1 MGELSDLCTK
11 ASNVLAFAG
20 WILTFFKIAIP
31 LLIIGLGMFDFGKAV
46 VSSKD
51 DEIKKSAKTLM
62 YRAIAGVV
70 IFFVPTIVLWL
81 FSTVQGFGKAKDNTD
96 FKTCE
101 TCILAPWDC
110 PKNTSEY

>member
-1 MGELSDLCTK
+1 MSSLCTEAK
-11 ASNVLAFAG
+11 DVLAFAG

-62 YRAIAGVV
+62 YRAIAGVI
-70 IFFVPTIVLWL
+70 IFFVPTLVLWL
-81 FSTVQGFGKAKDNTD
+81 FSTVRGFNSAENNVED
-96 FKTCE
+96 FNICRD
-101 TCILAPWDC
+101 CILTPWDC
-110 PKNTSEY
+110 PKNTSQY

>member
-1 MGELSDLCTK
+1 MSSICKE
-11 ASNVLAFAG
+11 ASEVLQFAG

-46 VSSKD
+46 VASKD

-70 IFFVPTIVLWL
+70 IFFVPTLVLWL
-81 FSTVQGFGKAKDNTD
+81 FRTVGGFNDAEAQTD
-96 FKTCE
+96 FKVCQ
-101 TCILAPWDC
+101 TCILSPWNC
-110 PKNTSEY
+110 NK

>member
-1 MGELSDLCTK
+1 MSSICKEASD
-11 ASNVLAFAG
+11 VLAFAG

-46 VSSKD
+46 VTSKD

-70 IFFVPTIVLWL
+70 IFFVPTLVLWL
-81 FSTVQGFGKAKDNTD
+81 FGTVRGFSSAQDKVD
-96 FKTCE
+96 FETCE
-101 TCILAPWDC
+101 KCILTPWDC
-110 PKNTSEY
+110 PKNTSDY

>member
-1 MGELSDLCTK
+1 MSTICKEASD
-11 ASNVLAFAG
+11 VLVFAG

-62 YRAIAGVV
+62 YRAIAGVI
-70 IFFVPTIVLWL
+70 IFFVPTLVLWL
-81 FSTVQGFGKAKDNTD
+81 FSTVRGFNSAEDNVD
-96 FKTCE
+96 FEICR
-101 TCILAPWDC
+101 TCILTPWDC
-110 PKNTSEY
+110 PKNNSDY